1 MGSIFMSKQIL
12 PEEKIRAVKE
22 YLEGRTSQQEQA
34 KKLGVKVSSF
44 QEMVAKYETFG
55 EDGLLKSKKNNQ
67 YTAETKRLAVEA
79 YLKGEGSQTGICK
92 RFKIRSKV
100 ILRKWIKVYNGHK
113 ELRPSRGRGSDIYM
127 TKGKSTTYE
136 ERLEIVSYCIEQGND
151 YTAAIEKYGV
161 SYQQIYSWVRKYNEK
176 GAEGL
181 VDKRGKRKA
190 ASEMTELERL
200 RAENK
205 LLAARNKRLETEC
218 AVLKKLEE
226 IERRW
231 H

>member
-1 MGSIFMSKQIL
+1 MLKEIL

-55 EDGLLKSKKNNQ
+55 EDGLLKRKKNNR

-79 YLKGEGSQTGICK
+79 YLKGEGSQTEICK
-92 RFKIRSKV
+92 RYKIRSKV

-136 ERLEIVSYCIEQGND
+136 ERLEIVSYCIEHGND
-151 YTAAIEKYGV
+151 YTTAIEKYGV

-181 VDKRGKRKA
+181 VDKRGKRKLE
-190 ASEMTELERL
+190 SEMTELERL